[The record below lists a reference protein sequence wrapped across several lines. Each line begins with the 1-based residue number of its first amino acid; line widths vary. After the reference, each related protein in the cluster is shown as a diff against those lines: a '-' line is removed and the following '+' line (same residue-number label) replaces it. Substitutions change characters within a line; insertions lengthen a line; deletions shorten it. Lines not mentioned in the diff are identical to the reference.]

1 MHPEAC
7 QLKSLIDF
15 TDRLGPSNGIEFR
28 LDASVFPLSLYYREK
43 SQGQTNISV
52 WRIVDRKNLQ
62 HYVSVQEELLRKQRR
77 RNSTKIRSMTR
88 RSMKEEDVNERRRE
102 LIRKKSQRKFK
113 WFYDRKEAEV
123 RNEHLQTETDTSD
136 NVVSDSISNGDKEG
150 STDDDAEVMAW
161 LQDLDLDGDCI
172 DDL

>member
-28 LDASVFPLSLYYREK
+28 LDASVFPLSLYYREN
-43 SQGQTNISV
+43 SQGQTNNSV

-62 HYVSVQEELLRKQRR
+62 HCVSVQEELLQKQRR
-77 RNSTKIRSMTR
+77 RNSTKIRSTPR
-88 RSMKEEDVNERRRE
+88 RSMKEDVTERRRE

-113 WFYDRKEAEV
+113 WFHDRKEAEV
-123 RNEHLQTETDTSD
+123 GDEQLQTETDTSD
-136 NVVSDSISNGDKEG
+136 NVVSGSISNGNNEG
-150 STDDDAEVMAW
+150 SADGDAEVMAW

>member
-1 MHPEAC
+1 
-7 QLKSLIDF
+7 
-15 TDRLGPSNGIEFR
+15 
-28 LDASVFPLSLYYREK
+28 
-43 SQGQTNISV
+43 
-52 WRIVDRKNLQ
+52 
-62 HYVSVQEELLRKQRR
+62 
-77 RNSTKIRSMTR
+77 
-88 RSMKEEDVNERRRE
+88 MKEDVTERRRE

-136 NVVSDSISNGDKEG
+136 NVVSGSISNGNNEG
-150 STDDDAEVMAW
+150 SADGDAEVMAW

>member
-1 MHPEAC
+1 MHQEAY

-43 SQGQTNISV
+43 SQGQTNNSV

-77 RNSTKIRSMTR
+77 RNSTKIRSTTR
-88 RSMKEEDVNERRRE
+88 RSMKEDVTKRRRE

-123 RNEHLQTETDTSD
+123 RDEQLQTDTDTSD
-136 NVVSDSISNGDKEG
+136 NVVSDSISNGNKEG
-150 STDDDAEVMAW
+150 STDGDAEVMAW
-161 LQDLDLDGDCI
+161 LQDLDLDGDNI